1 VCLLFRL
8 EEEMLGAG
16 WVAGSGDC
24 PACQAPA
31 YPSVLEHWATH
42 HRALRRLVQ
51 SMTRGACVR
60 MKSARQGV
68 RDWLAAPPRRPAVYI
83 RKDQLIREKA
93 AALQTSF
100 KG

>member
-1 VCLLFRL
+1 
-8 EEEMLGAG
+8 MLAAG
-16 WVAGSGDC
+16 WVVGSADC
-24 PACQAPA
+24 PACHAP
-31 YPSVLEHWATH
+31 YPPVLEHWATH

-68 RDWLAAPPRRPAVYI
+68 RGWLAAPPRRPAVHI

-93 AALQTSF
+93 AALLRSF